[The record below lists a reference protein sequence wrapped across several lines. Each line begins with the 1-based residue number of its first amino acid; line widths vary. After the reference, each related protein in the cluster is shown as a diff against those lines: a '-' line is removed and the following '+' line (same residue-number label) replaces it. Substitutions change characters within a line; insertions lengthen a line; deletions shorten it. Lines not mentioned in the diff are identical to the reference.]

1 MGLCLN
7 CMTLYGPSLGIAK
20 YHKDLLTALLSHNR
34 DVWTEKQGRKTETE
48 EKHCTLS
55 THRNLTPPKGFSGS
69 LPSSLAAPS
78 AAAVVEAVI
87 FGTTDTLFSCL
98 DLKKEELN

>member
-1 MGLCLN
+1 MTFLVRAFSGSGN
-7 CMTLYGPSLGIAK
+7 CEISQRHLYSLTIEIFGQRS
-20 YHKDLLTALLSHNR
+20 KDARQRQRRSTAP
-34 DVWTEKQGRKTETE
+34 V
-48 EKHCTLS
+48 S

-78 AAAVVEAVI
+78 APAVVEAVI

-98 DLKKEELN
+98 DLKKEEL